1 MQLNI
6 DKSYFTNTEVEYLG
20 YIINSE
26 GTKSQPSEVQIIVD
40 MPRPKTVKQIKRSTG
55 MINLY
60 CDV

>member
-26 GTKSQPSEVQIIVD
+26 GTKPQPRKVQIIVD